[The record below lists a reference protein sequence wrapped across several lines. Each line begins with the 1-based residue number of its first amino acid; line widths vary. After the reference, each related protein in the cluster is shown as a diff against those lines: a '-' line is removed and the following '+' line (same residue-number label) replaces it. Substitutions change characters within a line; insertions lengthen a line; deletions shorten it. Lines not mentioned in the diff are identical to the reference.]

1 MAIVMMLYL
10 HFDIFIVYV
19 FTYDVHLHAV
29 NAEFAHLLMTCI
41 TVAQTENNLS
51 Q

>member
-19 FTYDVHLHAV
+19 FTYDVHLQS
-29 NAEFAHLLMTCI
+29 LL
-41 TVAQTENNLS
+41 NLPIVDDMYNCCS
-51 Q
+51 DGK